1 MNTNPKHRSLI
12 EFTIMLAFMISIVA
26 MSTDVMLPALSYIAM
41 DLGLENANDSH
52 FTVSSLFL
60 GFAFG
65 QMFVGPLS
73 DSFGRKP
80 IVYISYLI
88 FIIGCML
95 AIFATSFTTL
105 LIGRVLQGL
114 GAAGPR
120 IICTAIVRDGF
131 EGRAMARIMSFIM
144 AVFIVVPAIAP
155 AIGQG
160 VIYLSGWRATFALL
174 LVMAVISFLWFGLRQ
189 PETLPKSARRKF
201 SLGNIGA
208 GIVEITKI
216 RAALGYAITTGFIFG
231 PFLGYLGSAQAIFQE
246 TYGAR
251 QYFAV
256 YFGIAALAIGSAS
269 LLNSALV
276 MRLGMQYLTVYA
288 IVCGS
293 FISITFLAVVLSM
306 SGIPPLWTF
315 MMWLIPTFFCLG
327 ILFGNLNA
335 LAMEPLGNMA
345 GLGSAFI
352 GATSTFISLPI
363 GWMICDQF
371 SGGVTPLVLGFA
383 IFNVVALMMMNW
395 SCNRPI
401 LSFKIAH

>member
-1 MNTNPKHRSLI
+1 MNENTERRSI
-12 EFTIMLAFMISIVA
+12 TEFTIMLAFMISIVA
-26 MSTDVMLPALSYIAM
+26 MSTDVMLPALSLIAI
-41 DLGLENANDSH
+41 DLELENLNDSH

-80 IVYISYLI
+80 IVYISYII
-88 FIIGCML
+88 FIIGCLL
-95 AIFATSFTTL
+95 AIFTTSFTML
-105 LIGRVLQGL
+105 LVGRVLQGI

-160 VIYLSGWRATFALL
+160 VIYLSGWRATFVMLL
-174 LVMAVISFLWFGLRQ
+174 AMAVISFLWFGIRQ
-189 PETLPKSARRKF
+189 PETLPKPARREF
-201 SLGNIGA
+201 SLRTIWNG
-208 GIVEITKI
+208 VVKITKI
-216 RAALGYAITTGFIFG
+216 RIALGYAITAGLIFG
-231 PFLGYLGSAQAIFQE
+231 PFLGYLGSAQVIFQE
-246 TYGAR
+246 TYGAG
-251 QYFAV
+251 QYFAL

-276 MRLGMQYLTVYA
+276 MRLGMEYLTVCA
-288 IVCGS
+288 IGS
-293 FISITFLAVVLSM
+293 GVFISIIFLGIAAGM
-306 SGIPPLWTF
+306 SGVPPLWAF
-315 MMWLIPTFFCLG
+315 MMWLIPTFFCVG

-335 LAMEPLGNMA
+335 LAMEPLGDMA

-352 GATSTFISLPI
+352 GATTTFISLPI
-363 GWMICDQF
+363 GLAISDQF
-371 SGGVTPLVLGFA
+371 SGTVMPLVLGFA
-383 IFNVVALMMMNW
+383 IFNVVAFMMMNW
-395 SCNRPI
+395 SRNKPI
-401 LSFKIAH
+401 LTFKI